1 MRATDLDMKL
11 DYLRRRNG
19 RRVATFAIATPIANS
34 VTEAYVM
41 QRYLR
46 PDLLNAAS
54 ISVFDTWAATF
65 GQVVTQV
72 ELAPEGGD
80 SFRVKSRFAR
90 FRNVPEML
98 RMWHVF
104 DDVKTASQLNLP
116 VPVLAPRA
124 SDGQRLP
131 ETVTVEPSGQLIEY
145 VADLGRR
152 AERIRSRVVGPETRA
167 EAKSCFMRS
176 AVV

>member
-1 MRATDLDMKL
+1 MRASDLDRKIG
-11 DYLRRRNG
+11 YLRRRNG
-19 RRVATFAIATPIANS
+19 KRVVPFAPATPIANS

-46 PDLLNAAS
+46 PDLLEAAG

-104 DDVKTASQLNLP
+104 ADVKTAADLDLP

-124 SDGQRLP
+124 GDGRRVP
-131 ETVTVEPSGQLIEY
+131 ETVTVAPSEELIRY
-145 VADLGRR
+145 VAELGRR
-152 AERIRSRVVGPETRA
+152 AQAIRHPTVAPGGD
-167 EAKSCFMRS
+167 
-176 AVV
+176 